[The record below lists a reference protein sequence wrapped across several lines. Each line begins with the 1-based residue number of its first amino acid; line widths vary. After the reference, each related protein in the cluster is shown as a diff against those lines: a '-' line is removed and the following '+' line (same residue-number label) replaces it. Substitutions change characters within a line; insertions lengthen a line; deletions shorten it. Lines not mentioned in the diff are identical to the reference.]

1 MRADVRCVRNGGRA
15 GARLG
20 LVCLVRASICAEGH
34 CAVMAE
40 RAFSKGY
47 HK

>member
-1 MRADVRCVRNGGRA
+1 MRADVCCVRNGGRT
-15 GARLG
+15 RLG
-20 LVCLVRASICAEGH
+20 LVRLVRASICAEGH
-34 CAVMAE
+34 RAVMAE